1 LPVLHIDSHYW
12 RVVDGRRVESTP
24 EQWRQRHR
32 ELIAGESW
40 VIDGMKFGVLDE
52 RLARADTVVFLDLS
66 TWACLAGI
74 ARRRIRY
81 RGRGAPEL
89 GVV

>member
-1 LPVLHIDSHYW
+1 
-12 RVVDGRRVESTP
+12 
-24 EQWRQRHR
+24 
-32 ELIAGESW
+32 
-40 VIDGMKFGVLDE
+40 VLDE